1 MATIF
6 QLGPDAPVECLPENT
21 GYEAS
26 QLMANRR
33 VHCLLVM
40 RSRSLVGIVT
50 AKDMAYRLTAKGL
63 DPKTTLV
70 EQLMTSCPLCL
81 HMDTRITDALTTMVD
96 KNVRHLPLL
105 DSQGAITGVLDI
117 TRCFHQAML
126 RLERITASAQR
137 LNSVLKEVARDYGDV
152 RSEQAHRI
160 VQDVRSLSEVIDIPT
175 LKTVGY
181 KPVCYVDSLSTVYDA
196 ARLMEQQSTTALL
209 VLDGTSDDH
218 KVIGIFTSKDIC
230 NRVIARG
237 YNPSKC
243 TVARVLTTS
252 PEFAKDSL
260 TVSAALRLMY
270 HGHFLNLPV
279 ISTTTNDIVGIVS
292 VLQLTYAALSQ
303 LGKRHELD
311 SVQKTT
317 LDEVTSRLPDQLP
330 WDTFW
335 SAMDKSNDDIQS
347 LESSV
352 SRGPSRNQSPSSSRR
367 TSLNYVSST
376 SRRPSTNK
384 VKSEDNFMMSPQ
396 RVPSTESLSRISFYL
411 KRKTVTF
418 RIIEEKTGIVDK
430 ISMALNDNLTLTD
443 DLKPF
448 TLLQKEIEEKFA
460 GKHELFY
467 EDNEGDMVTLTTEA
481 DLMTAIAY
489 SEKYSQDD
497 NHYVELIIR
506 PHATSEGYLTRIWQA
521 IKKLT
526 SSWTRSGIFTG
537 MALLSIGIILGASAR
552 PILRV

>member
-26 QLMANRR
+26 QLMANKR

-126 RLERITASAQR
+126 RLERIAASAQR

-152 RSEQAHRI
+152 RSEQADRI
-160 VQDVRSLSEVIDIPT
+160 VQDVRSLSDVIDIPT

-196 ARLMEQQSTTALL
+196 AQLMEQQSTTALL
-209 VLDGTSDDH
+209 VLDGTSNDH

-279 ISTTTNDIVGIVS
+279 ISSTTNDIVGIVS

-384 VKSEDNFMMSPQ
+384 VKSEDNFLMSPQ

-430 ISMALNDNLTLTD
+430 ISMASSDNLTLTD

-489 SEKYSQDD
+489 SERYSQDD

-506 PHATSEGYLTRIWQA
+506 PYATSEAYFTRIWQA
-521 IKKLT
+521 IKRLT

-537 MALLSIGIILGASAR
+537 MALLSIGIILGATAR
-552 PILRV
+552 PMLRV